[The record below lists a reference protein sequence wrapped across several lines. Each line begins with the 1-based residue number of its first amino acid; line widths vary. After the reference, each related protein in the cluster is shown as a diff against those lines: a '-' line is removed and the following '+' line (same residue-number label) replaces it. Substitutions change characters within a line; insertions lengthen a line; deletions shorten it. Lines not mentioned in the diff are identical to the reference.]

1 MHFTFIK
8 SFYINI
14 RDFTS
19 FYLGTMVTSVFQ
31 PSLAGTAALGRTC
44 IPIVKP
50 EARKATQELTLEE
63 AQRMMNS
70 RPESYHVFQD
80 DVRDCW
86 KLPLTN
92 VPGKGNYLQ
101 QWKMFLLCDP
111 KKGSGPLSLGKW
123 LSPHPLLTAIWKHVL
138 KTMDMGM
145 MLWWIAVSAGV
156 RLDLGKVAW
165 CLMADGKCVT
175 VSGRF

>member
-1 MHFTFIK
+1 MQFTFIK
-8 SFYINI
+8 SFCINI

-19 FYLGTMVTSVFQ
+19 FYLGTVVTSVFR

-50 EARKATQELTLEE
+50 EARKATQDLTLEE
-63 AQRMMNS
+63 AQLMMNS

-101 QWKMFLLCDP
+101 Q
-111 KKGSGPLSLGKW
+111 
-123 LSPHPLLTAIWKHVL
+123 
-138 KTMDMGM
+138 
-145 MLWWIAVSAGV
+145 
-156 RLDLGKVAW
+156 
-165 CLMADGKCVT
+165 
-175 VSGRF
+175 